1 VLRLLSEGDGAGWR
15 DGLKNF
21 FCLRCIFCLQG
32 TQGFPNVHPVQA
44 TKRSRYLVTVD
55 LGQHLWNRV
64 DQKAHSE
71 QRTRANVC
79 KLIISSA
86 LSQCPTSDTKTL
98 SRGTK
103 P

>member
-1 VLRLLSEGDGAGWR
+1 MDWDGANWR
-15 DGLKNF
+15 ERLKNF
-21 FCLRCIFCLQG
+21 FEESCRLCLQG
-32 TQGFPNVHPVQA
+32 VQRLPNVHPVQA

-64 DQKAHSE
+64 DQKAQSE

-86 LSQCPTSDTKTL
+86 LSLCPTNTKTL
-98 SRGTK
+98 SRQTK